1 MKGRGTQEAGESC
14 GDSKAVG
21 LYGLVLTDGCLT
33 PWPVHPPPLATL
45 SLSSLCRH
53 RNSRACAL
61 LLTFRAVPDTRHAAC
76 HLLLVAATGS
86 TFCLES
92 ERRSIEAE
100 WPMEQREAGRLGEW
114 RAGGGHLDLAALG
127 AACGCCG
134 SAPSWCAFA
143 GSIIQG
149 RLFAWLL
156 HVPCQ
161 SWWCVYV
168 YDTAWGCDVLGCI
181 RVLMCD

>member
-1 MKGRGTQEAGESC
+1 MKLRWQQGSRFIWASAHRHAGL
-14 GDSKAVG
+14 A
-21 LYGLVLTDGCLT
+21 
-33 PWPVHPPPLATL
+33 PWPVHPPPLTTS

-76 HLLLVAATGS
+76 HLLLVVAATGS

-92 ERRSIEAE
+92 ERRSTEAE
-100 WPMEQREAGRLGEW
+100 WLMEQREVGRLGEW

-143 GSIIQG
+143 WVRVHCPKDIDYSHGCCST
-149 RLFAWLL
+149 L

-161 SWWCVYV
+161 SWWCMCY
-168 YDTAWGCDVLGCI
+168 TACDCDVLGCI
-181 RVLMCD
+181 IRY